1 MTVRTFAGPAFC
13 YVITRIMA
21 VNCRLLFEEF
31 NLSEKVLVALYTI
44 YDLSRVDNKRLSQL
58 VQKLSDDKTVDLR
71 SVTSDLYHDGYIRV
85 KDYNYASTSYT
96 FRIEN
101 KMMVFSMLYF
111 IEYENAL
118 VDQILK
124 ACNTFS
130 QDPLQKLVWNY
141 IYGGFSNPSVDRR
154 VGYSSTDL
162 ADVLGQQVDDP
173 RFHPLIKNL
182 RWESSNTL
190 INFTLENIIS
200 YEALMD
206 IGNIKRLIED
216 IDWGV
221 DMEMKQRHLCL
232 CDLIDYMSFGHWP
245 STPILYNN
253 KHHCIMAALNEA
265 YHHNYGE
272 AFKLYNMALKL
283 QGKYERKRTTVFD
296 NEIYNFFFVLICYLS
311 QSEEGKAA
319 CAALNKISTTT
330 NEAAQILYNV
340 LYIRSSNSTIQS
352 NVNHFLRS
360 CELVN
365 YTLASLMLHYVE
377 IPITDPEMQSPRW
390 LIFKHE
396 QRKYM
401 PLDKESEQEAN
412 HAYGTEGLLSS
423 IYRKPEWEKVLD
435 ELMGKSVDDEDGSN
449 RTARL
454 AYFIGKCGDTVDVRL
469 QSVLKSGAWSA
480 GKAVS
485 MQKFLFSDMPEMNA
499 DDKRISKRAYNRS
512 EYYYEELRLK
522 HVLPEMVKES
532 RLYSGNSAPY
542 TLMEVREQPAFI
554 SLNRTD
560 GGFEVTSNVPLDKLD
575 DGNIVVKRTSSAI
588 DFVKVTDEQKMFY
601 RRLLTLKHFPLEAE
615 EQLKTF
621 LSQLG
626 GKIEVNSDLIEG
638 GSTLPTV
645 EGDAMLTLQITPH
658 DVLSYSVAVFVRPLE
673 GSRTQCKPG
682 REGKE
687 VIAQNAEGQ
696 YVRVMRDTSLERK
709 RLKQLIED
717 TGIEELK
724 TEESVV
730 LGSDELLSL
739 IDYAQQHTDYIV
751 CEWKEGARIKVRR
764 PGGAWSG
771 SIKKKENG
779 WFEIEGSVQV
789 DKDKILSMA
798 QLLELVGHSRGQYVR
813 LGEGEFLAISE
824 KLRRQLE
831 QLNAI
836 ASRSHG
842 KLQLSPFSAALLGA
856 DITEGELTLAEDEE
870 LKKIR
875 ERIKTASTYTPAI
888 PKTLNAKLRNYQK
901 EGYCWMARLNEWGAG
916 ALLADDMGLGK
927 TIQTIAFLLLKAKEG
942 PALVVAPASVAPN
955 WKMEFEKFAPSLNVT
970 LLNFASDRSATI
982 GEAKAGDVVV
992 TTYGLLLSVKD
1003 AITTKHWNT
1012 ICLDEAH
1019 VIKNRGAKTSAVAM
1033 QLKSDNRVMLTGT
1046 PVQNHLG
1053 ELWNLFQF
1061 VNPGLLGSFEDFNR
1075 RFITPIE
1082 QNGDKVM
1089 QGELDRLIKPFMLRR
1104 TKEKVAKELPP
1115 KEEIYQH
1122 VALSE
1127 EEMLVYEVLRRKAEQ
1142 MLLNE
1147 KGNKVS
1153 VNTLSEITRLRQ
1165 CSCDCRLVEEGKKG
1179 NNGKQG
1185 SKINALVELLQTM
1198 LEGLSSDKAGKKNGG
1213 VLVFSQFTSY
1223 LALIR
1228 EALDKENITYLY
1240 IDGSV
1245 DIKTRQKL
1253 VKQFQDGECPVFLI
1267 SLKAGGLGLNLTHAN
1282 YVIHADPWWNPA
1294 IEAQAT
1300 DRTHR
1305 IGQQQSVMVYHL
1317 IAEGT
1322 IEEKIQRLHEQKQAL
1337 VQDILEGSDMSH
1349 KLTGDDLLKMIQKR

>member
-1 MTVRTFAGPAFC
+1 M
-13 YVITRIMA
+13 YVDYKIFFQD
-21 VNCRLLFEEF
+21 LDP
-31 NLSEKVLVALYTI
+31 SEKVLVALYTI
-44 YDLSRVDNKRLSQL
+44 YDLSKVDIKQLSQL
-58 VQKLSDDKTVDLR
+58 VQQLSGDNTVDLH
-71 SVTSDLYHDGYIRV
+71 SVSTELYQCGLIRI
-85 KDYNYASTSYT
+85 KDYNYFSTVYT
-96 FRIEN
+96 FSIDN
-101 KMMVFSMLYF
+101 SIMIYSMLYF
-111 IEYENAL
+111 IEYEKPL
-118 VDQILK
+118 IEKVVK
-124 ACNTFS
+124 AEKTYK
-130 QDPLQKLVWNY
+130 QDPLQKMFWDY
-141 IYGGFSNPSVDRR
+141 IYGGFKNPVVDRR
-154 VGYSSTDL
+154 VSLSNIDL
-162 ADVLGQQVDDP
+162 TNILGPHIDDA
-173 RFHPLIKNL
+173 RFRPFIKSL
-182 RWESSNTL
+182 RWENSNA
-190 INFTLENIIS
+190 IIGYTLEDALHH
-200 YEALMD
+200 EAILNVGD
-206 IGNIKRLIED
+206 VKSLIEE
-216 IDWGV
+216 IDWQV
-221 DMEMKQRHLCL
+221 YTDVKRRYLCL
-232 CDLIDYMSFGHWP
+232 CDLIDYMTYGHWP

-253 KHHCIMAALNEA
+253 KYHCILTALNEA
-265 YHHNYGE
+265 YHHNYDE
-272 AFKLYNMALKL
+272 AFKLYSKALTLLCKE
-283 QGKYERKRTTVFD
+283 ERKHTVLFD
-296 NEIYNFFFVLICYLS
+296 SEILNFFFVIICYLS
-311 QSEEGKAA
+311 QSDEGKAA
-319 CAALNKISTTT
+319 CVSLNKLSTTT
-330 NEAAQILYNV
+330 NQAAQILYNI
-340 LYIRSSNSTIQS
+340 LYVRASNETIQAD
-352 NVNHFLRS
+352 VDRLLRTS
-360 CELVN
+360 ESMNRVMAYLILN
-365 YTLASLMLHYVE
+365 YVE
-377 IPITDPEMQSPRW
+377 IPVTEYRFRSPRW
-390 LIFKHE
+390 LIFKQE
-396 QRKYM
+396 QRKYI
-401 PLDKESEQEAN
+401 PLDAESEQEAN
-412 HAYGTEGLLSS
+412 RAYGTEGLLSS
-423 IYRKPEWEKVLD
+423 IYRKPEWKKVLD
-435 ELMGKSVDDEDGSN
+435 DLMGKSNEDGSN
-449 RTARL
+449 RTMRL
-454 AYFIGKCGDTVDVRL
+454 AYFLSKRGDTVDVRL

-485 MQKFLFSDMPEMNA
+485 MQKFLFLNVPEMNA
-499 DDKRISKRAYNRS
+499 DDRRIAKRAFNDS
-512 EYYYEELRLK
+512 EFYYEDLRLK
-522 HVLPEMVKES
+522 HVLPEMVQES

-560 GGFEVTSNVPLDKLD
+560 AGFEVTSNVPLDKLD
-575 DGNIVVKRTSSAI
+575 DGNIVVKKTSSAI
-588 DFVKVTDEQKMFY
+588 DFVRVTDEQKMFY
-601 RRLLTLKHFPLEAE
+601 RRLLTLKQFPLEAE

-645 EGDAMLTLQITPH
+645 QGDAMLTLQITPH
-658 DVLSYSVAVFVRPLE
+658 DAISYSVSAFVRPLE

-696 YVRVMRDTSLERK
+696 YVRVVRDTSLERK
-709 RLKQLIED
+709 RLKQLMED
-717 TGIEELK
+717 IGIEELK

-730 LGSDELLSL
+730 LGSDELLPL

-779 WFEIEGSVQV
+779 WFEIEGNVQV
-789 DKDKILSMA
+789 DQDKVLSMA

-813 LGEGEFLAISE
+813 LGEGEFLAISD
-824 KLRRQLE
+824 KLRKQLD

-856 DITEGELTLAEDEE
+856 DVTDGELTLAEDEE

-875 ERIKTASTYTPAI
+875 ERIKTASTYTPAV
-888 PKTLNAKLRNYQK
+888 PKTLKAKLRNYQK

-955 WKMEFEKFAPSLNVT
+955 WKMEFEKFAPSLNVS
-970 LLNFASDRSATI
+970 LLNFATDRSATI

-1003 AITTKHWNT
+1003 EITAKHWNT

-1089 QGELDRLIKPFMLRR
+1089 QAELDRLIKPFMLRR

-1115 KEEIYQH
+1115 KEEIYRH

-1147 KGNKVS
+1147 KGSKVS

-1179 NNGKQG
+1179 NNGQQG
-1185 SKINALVELLQTM
+1185 SKITALVELLQTM
-1198 LEGLSSDKAGKKNGG
+1198 LEGLSPDKDGKKNGG

-1267 SLKAGGLGLNLTHAN
+1267 SLKAGGLGLNLTRAN